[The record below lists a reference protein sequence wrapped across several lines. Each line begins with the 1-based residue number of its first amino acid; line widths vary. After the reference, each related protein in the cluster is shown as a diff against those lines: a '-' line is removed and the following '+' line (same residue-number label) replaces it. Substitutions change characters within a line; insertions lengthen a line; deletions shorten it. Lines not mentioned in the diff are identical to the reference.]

1 MNKDFLKNSY
11 IIPII
16 IDVYSTDVIFIYNMS
31 NKKIK
36 KKLKELI
43 KYEYHEKLKTLKL
56 SSRSTVGG
64 SFLSN
69 DPIKIIKINKA
80 DTLEDFISVLSH
92 EVLHSVFHI
101 MKNVSIEYTDK
112 SEEAF
117 TYLMGHITKEIVH
130 AIEQE

>member
-1 MNKDFLKNSY
+1 MNKGFLENSY
-11 IIPII
+11 IIPIN
-16 IDVYSTDVIFIYNMS
+16 IDVYNTDVIFIYNIG

-36 KKLKELI
+36 KKLKEII
-43 KYEYHEKLKTLKL
+43 KHEYHEKLKTLKL
-56 SSRSTVGG
+56 SKNPAVRG
-64 SFLSN
+64 SFISN

-80 DTLEDFISVLSH
+80 ETLEDFLSILSH

-130 AIEQE
+130 GIEQK

>member
-1 MNKDFLKNSY
+1 MG
-11 IIPII
+11 
-16 IDVYSTDVIFIYNMS
+16 

-36 KKLKELI
+36 KKLKEII
-43 KYEYHEKLKTLKL
+43 KHEYHEKLKTLKL
-56 SSRSTVGG
+56 SKNPAVRG

-80 DTLEDFISVLSH
+80 DTLEDFLSVLSH

-130 AIEQE
+130 GIQQE

>member
-11 IIPII
+11 IIPIS
-16 IDVYSTDVIFIYNMS
+16 IDVYNTDVIFIYNIG

-36 KKLKELI
+36 KKLKEII
-43 KYEYHEKLKTLKL
+43 KHEYHEKLKTLKL
-56 SSRSTVGG
+56 SKNPAVRG
-64 SFLSN
+64 SFISN

-80 DTLEDFISVLSH
+80 NTLEDFLSTLSH

-130 AIEQE
+130 GIEQE

>member
-1 MNKDFLKNSY
+1 MNKGFLENSY
-11 IIPII
+11 IIPIST
-16 IDVYSTDVIFIYNMS
+16 DVYSTDVIFIYNMS

-36 KKLKELI
+36 KKLKEII
-43 KYEYHEKLKTLKL
+43 KHEYHEKLKTLKL
-56 SSRSTVGG
+56 SKNPAVRG
-64 SFLSN
+64 SFISN
-69 DPIKIIKINKA
+69 DPIKIIKINKTN
-80 DTLEDFISVLSH
+80 TLEDFLSILSH

-130 AIEQE
+130 GIEQE

>member
-1 MNKDFLKNSY
+1 MNKGFLENSY
-11 IIPII
+11 IIPIS
-16 IDVYSTDVIFIYNMS
+16 IDVYSTDLIFIYNMS

-36 KKLKELI
+36 KKLKEII
-43 KYEYHEKLKTLKL
+43 KHDYHEKLKTLKL
-56 SSRSTVGG
+56 SKNPAVRG
-64 SFLSN
+64 SFISN

-80 DTLEDFISVLSH
+80 DTLEDFLSTLSH

-130 AIEQE
+130 GIQQE

>member
-1 MNKDFLKNSY
+1 MNKGFLENSY
-11 IIPII
+11 IIPIS
-16 IDVYSTDVIFIYNMS
+16 IDVYSTDLIFIYNMS

-56 SSRSTVGG
+56 SSRPTVQG

-80 DTLEDFISVLSH
+80 DTLEDFLSVLSH

-130 AIEQE
+130 GIQQE

>member
-11 IIPII
+11 IIPIS
-16 IDVYSTDVIFIYNMS
+16 IDVYNTDVIFIYNMS

-36 KKLKELI
+36 KKLKEII
-43 KYEYHEKLKTLKL
+43 KHDYHEKLKTLKL
-56 SSRSTVGG
+56 SKNPAVRG
-64 SFLSN
+64 FFISN

-80 DTLEDFISVLSH
+80 NTLEDFLSILSH

-130 AIEQE
+130 GIEQE

>member
-1 MNKDFLKNSY
+1 MNKGFLENSY
-11 IIPII
+11 IIPIN
-16 IDVYSTDVIFIYNMS
+16 IDVYNTDVIFIYNMG

-36 KKLKELI
+36 KKLKEII
-43 KYEYHEKLKTLKL
+43 KHEYHEKLKTLKL
-56 SSRSTVGG
+56 SKNPAVRG
-64 SFLSN
+64 SFISN

-80 DTLEDFISVLSH
+80 ETLEDFLSILSH

-130 AIEQE
+130 GIEQK

>member
-11 IIPII
+11 IITIS
-16 IDVYSTDVIFIYNMS
+16 IDVYNTDVIFIYNMS

-36 KKLKELI
+36 KKLKEII
-43 KYEYHEKLKTLKL
+43 KHEYHEKLKTLKL
-56 SSRSTVGG
+56 SKNPAVRG
-64 SFLSN
+64 SFISN

-80 DTLEDFISVLSH
+80 DTLEDFLSVLSH

>member
-1 MNKDFLKNSY
+1 MNKGFLENSY
-11 IIPII
+11 IIPIS

-56 SSRSTVGG
+56 SSRPTVQG

-80 DTLEDFISVLSH
+80 DTLEDFLSVLSH

-101 MKNVSIEYTDK
+101 MKNVSIEYTNK

-130 AIEQE
+130 GIQQE

>member
-1 MNKDFLKNSY
+1 MNKGFLENSY
-11 IIPII
+11 IIPIN
-16 IDVYSTDVIFIYNMS
+16 IDVYNTDVIFIYNMG

-36 KKLKELI
+36 KKLKEII
-43 KYEYHEKLKTLKL
+43 KHDYHEKLKTLKL
-56 SSRSTVGG
+56 SKNPAVRG
-64 SFLSN
+64 SFISN

-80 DTLEDFISVLSH
+80 ETLEDFLSTLSH

-130 AIEQE
+130 GIQQE

>member
-1 MNKDFLKNSY
+1 MNKGFLENSY
-11 IIPII
+11 IIPIN
-16 IDVYSTDVIFIYNMS
+16 IDVYNTDVIFIYNIG

-36 KKLKELI
+36 KKLKEII
-43 KYEYHEKLKTLKL
+43 KHDYHEKLKTLKL
-56 SSRSTVGG
+56 SKNPAVRG
-64 SFLSN
+64 SFISN

-80 DTLEDFISVLSH
+80 ETLEDFLSILSH

-101 MKNVSIEYTDK
+101 MKNVSIEYTDR

-130 AIEQE
+130 GIEQE

>member
-1 MNKDFLKNSY
+1 MNKGFLENSY
-11 IIPII
+11 IIPIN
-16 IDVYSTDVIFIYNMS
+16 IDVYDTHVVFIYNIG

-36 KKLKELI
+36 KKLKEII
-43 KYEYHEKLKTLKL
+43 KHEYHEKLKTLKL
-56 SSRSTVGG
+56 SKNPLVHG
-64 SFLSN
+64 SFISN

-80 DTLEDFISVLSH
+80 DTLEDFLSILSH

-130 AIEQE
+130 GIQQK

>member
-11 IIPII
+11 IIPIS
-16 IDVYSTDVIFIYNMS
+16 IDVYNTDVIFIYNIG

-36 KKLKELI
+36 KKLKEII
-43 KYEYHEKLKTLKL
+43 KHEYHEKLKTLKL
-56 SSRSTVGG
+56 SKNPAVRG
-64 SFLSN
+64 SFISN

-80 DTLEDFISVLSH
+80 DTLEDFLSVLSH

-130 AIEQE
+130 AIQQE

>member
-1 MNKDFLKNSY
+1 MNKGFLENSY
-11 IIPII
+11 IIPIN
-16 IDVYSTDVIFIYNMS
+16 IDVYNTDVIFIYNMG

-36 KKLKELI
+36 KKLKEII
-43 KYEYHEKLKTLKL
+43 KHDYHEKLKTLKL
-56 SSRSTVGG
+56 SKNPAVRG
-64 SFLSN
+64 SFISN

-80 DTLEDFISVLSH
+80 DTLEDFLSILSH

-130 AIEQE
+130 GIEQK

>member
-1 MNKDFLKNSY
+1 MNKGFLENSY
-11 IIPII
+11 IIPIN
-16 IDVYSTDVIFIYNMS
+16 IDVYNTDVIFIYNIG

-36 KKLKELI
+36 KKLKEII

-56 SSRSTVGG
+56 SKNPAVRG
-64 SFLSN
+64 SFISN

-80 DTLEDFISVLSH
+80 ETLEDFLSTLSH

-101 MKNVSIEYTDK
+101 MKNVSIEYTDR

-130 AIEQE
+130 GIEQK

>member
-1 MNKDFLKNSY
+1 MNKGFLENSY
-11 IIPII
+11 IVPIN
-16 IDVYSTDVIFIYNMS
+16 IDVYNTDVIFIYNIG

-36 KKLKELI
+36 KKLKEII
-43 KYEYHEKLKTLKL
+43 KHEYHEKLKTLKL
-56 SSRSTVGG
+56 SKNPAVRG
-64 SFLSN
+64 SFISN

-80 DTLEDFISVLSH
+80 ETLEDFLSILSH

-130 AIEQE
+130 GIEQK

>member
-1 MNKDFLKNSY
+1 MNKGFLENSY
-11 IIPII
+11 IIPIN
-16 IDVYSTDVIFIYNMS
+16 IDVYNTDVIFIYNIG

-36 KKLKELI
+36 KKLKEII

-56 SSRSTVGG
+56 SKNPAVRG
-64 SFLSN
+64 SFISN

-80 DTLEDFISVLSH
+80 ETLEDFLSILSH

-130 AIEQE
+130 AIQQE

>member
-11 IIPII
+11 IIPIN
-16 IDVYSTDVIFIYNMS
+16 IDVYNTDVIFIYNMG

-36 KKLKELI
+36 KKLKEII
-43 KYEYHEKLKTLKL
+43 KHEYHEKLKTLKL
-56 SSRSTVGG
+56 SKNPAVRG
-64 SFLSN
+64 SFISN

-80 DTLEDFISVLSH
+80 ETLEDFLSVLSH

-130 AIEQE
+130 GIEQE

>member
-1 MNKDFLKNSY
+1 MNKGFLENSY
-11 IIPII
+11 ITPIS

-56 SSRSTVGG
+56 SSRSTVRG
-64 SFLSN
+64 SFISN

-80 DTLEDFISVLSH
+80 ETLEDFLSILSH

>member
-11 IIPII
+11 IIPIS
-16 IDVYSTDVIFIYNMS
+16 IDVYNTDVIFIYNIG

-36 KKLKELI
+36 KKLKEII
-43 KYEYHEKLKTLKL
+43 KHEYHEKLKTLKL
-56 SSRSTVGG
+56 SKNPAVRG
-64 SFLSN
+64 SFLNN

-80 DTLEDFISVLSH
+80 NTLEDFLSTLSH

-117 TYLMGHITKEIVH
+117 TYLIGHITKEIVH
-130 AIEQE
+130 GIEQE

>member
-1 MNKDFLKNSY
+1 MNKGFLENSY
-11 IIPII
+11 IIPIN
-16 IDVYSTDVIFIYNMS
+16 IDVYNTDVIFIYNMG

-36 KKLKELI
+36 KKLKEII
-43 KYEYHEKLKTLKL
+43 KHDYHEKLKTLKL
-56 SSRSTVGG
+56 SKNPAVRG
-64 SFLSN
+64 SFISN

-80 DTLEDFISVLSH
+80 ETLEDFLSTLSH

-101 MKNVSIEYTDK
+101 MKNVSIEYTDR

-130 AIEQE
+130 GIEQK

>member
-1 MNKDFLKNSY
+1 MNKGFLENSY
-11 IIPII
+11 IIPIN
-16 IDVYSTDVIFIYNMS
+16 IDVYNTDVIFIYNMG

-36 KKLKELI
+36 KKLKEII
-43 KYEYHEKLKTLKL
+43 KHDYHEKLKTLKL
-56 SSRSTVGG
+56 SKNPAVRG
-64 SFLSN
+64 SFISN

-80 DTLEDFISVLSH
+80 ETLEDFLSTLSH

-101 MKNVSIEYTDK
+101 MKNVSIEYTDR

-130 AIEQE
+130 GIEQE

>member
-1 MNKDFLKNSY
+1 MNKGFLENSY
-11 IIPII
+11 IIPIN
-16 IDVYSTDVIFIYNMS
+16 IDVYNTDVIFIYNIG

-36 KKLKELI
+36 KKLKEII
-43 KYEYHEKLKTLKL
+43 KYEYREKLKTLKL
-56 SSRSTVGG
+56 SKNPAVRG
-64 SFLSN
+64 SFISN

-80 DTLEDFISVLSH
+80 NTLEDFLSILSH

-130 AIEQE
+130 GIEQE

>member
-1 MNKDFLKNSY
+1 MNKGFLENSY
-11 IIPII
+11 IIPIN
-16 IDVYSTDVIFIYNMS
+16 IDVYNTDVIFIYNIG

-36 KKLKELI
+36 KKLKEII

-56 SSRSTVGG
+56 SKNPAVRG
-64 SFLSN
+64 SFISN

-80 DTLEDFISVLSH
+80 DTLEDFLSVLSH

-101 MKNVSIEYTDK
+101 MKNVSIEYTNK

-130 AIEQE
+130 GIQQE

>member
-11 IIPII
+11 IIPIS
-16 IDVYSTDVIFIYNMS
+16 IDVYNTDVIFIYNIG

-36 KKLKELI
+36 KKLKEII
-43 KYEYHEKLKTLKL
+43 KHEYHEKLKTLKL
-56 SSRSTVGG
+56 SKNPAVRG
-64 SFLSN
+64 SFISN
-69 DPIKIIKINKA
+69 DPIKIIKINKVN
-80 DTLEDFISVLSH
+80 TLEDFLSTLSH

-112 SEEAF
+112 SEEVF

-130 AIEQE
+130 GIEQE

>member
-1 MNKDFLKNSY
+1 MNKGFLENSY
-11 IIPII
+11 IIPIN
-16 IDVYSTDVIFIYNMS
+16 IDVYNTDVIFIYNIG

-36 KKLKELI
+36 KKLKEII
-43 KYEYHEKLKTLKL
+43 KHDYHEKLKTLKL
-56 SSRSTVGG
+56 SKNPAVRG

-69 DPIKIIKINKA
+69 DPIKIIKINKVE
-80 DTLEDFISVLSH
+80 TLEDFLAILSH

-130 AIEQE
+130 AIQQE

>member
-1 MNKDFLKNSY
+1 MNKGFLENSY
-11 IIPII
+11 IIPIN
-16 IDVYSTDVIFIYNMS
+16 IDVYNTDVIFIYNIG

-36 KKLKELI
+36 KKLKEII

-56 SSRSTVGG
+56 SKNPAVRG
-64 SFLSN
+64 SFISN

-80 DTLEDFISVLSH
+80 NTLEDFLSILSH

-130 AIEQE
+130 GIEQE

>member
-1 MNKDFLKNSY
+1 MNKGFLENSY
-11 IIPII
+11 IIPIN
-16 IDVYSTDVIFIYNMS
+16 IDVYNTDVIFIYNMG

-36 KKLKELI
+36 KKLKEII
-43 KYEYHEKLKTLKL
+43 KHEYHEKLKTLKL
-56 SSRSTVGG
+56 SINPAVRG
-64 SFLSN
+64 SFISN

-80 DTLEDFISVLSH
+80 ETLEDFLSILSH

-101 MKNVSIEYTDK
+101 LKNVSIEYTDK

-130 AIEQE
+130 GIQQE

>member
-1 MNKDFLKNSY
+1 MNKGFLENSY
-11 IIPII
+11 IIPIN
-16 IDVYSTDVIFIYNMS
+16 IDVYNTDVIFIYNMG

-36 KKLKELI
+36 KKLKEII
-43 KYEYHEKLKTLKL
+43 KHEYHEKLKTLKL
-56 SSRSTVGG
+56 SKNPAVRG
-64 SFLSN
+64 SFISN

-80 DTLEDFISVLSH
+80 ETLEDFLAILSH

-130 AIEQE
+130 GIQQE

>member
-11 IIPII
+11 IIPIN
-16 IDVYSTDVIFIYNMS
+16 IDVYNTDVIFIYNMG

-36 KKLKELI
+36 KKLKEII

-56 SSRSTVGG
+56 SKNPAVRG
-64 SFLSN
+64 SFISN

-80 DTLEDFISVLSH
+80 NTLEDFLSILSH

-130 AIEQE
+130 GIEQE

>member
-1 MNKDFLKNSY
+1 MNKGFLENSY
-11 IIPII
+11 IIPIS

-36 KKLKELI
+36 KKLKEFI
-43 KYEYHEKLKTLKL
+43 KKEYHEKLKTLKL
-56 SSRSTVGG
+56 SSRPTVQG

-80 DTLEDFISVLSH
+80 DTLEDFLSVLSH

-130 AIEQE
+130 GIQQE

>member
-1 MNKDFLKNSY
+1 MNKDFLENSY
-11 IIPII
+11 IIPIN
-16 IDVYSTDVIFIYNMS
+16 IDVYNTDVIFIYNMG

-56 SSRSTVGG
+56 SSRPTLQG
-64 SFLSN
+64 SFISN
-69 DPIKIIKINKA
+69 YPIKIIKINKSE
-80 DTLEDFISVLSH
+80 TLEDFLAILSH

-130 AIEQE
+130 GIEQE

>member
-1 MNKDFLKNSY
+1 MNKGFLKNSY
-11 IIPII
+11 IIPIN
-16 IDVYSTDVIFIYNMS
+16 IDVYNTDVIFIYNMG

-36 KKLKELI
+36 KKLKEII
-43 KYEYHEKLKTLKL
+43 KHEYHEKLKTLKL
-56 SSRSTVGG
+56 SKNPTVRG
-64 SFLSN
+64 SFISN

-80 DTLEDFISVLSH
+80 ETLEDFLATLSH

>member
-1 MNKDFLKNSY
+1 MNKGFLENSY
-11 IIPII
+11 IIPIN
-16 IDVYSTDVIFIYNMS
+16 IDVYNTDVIFIYNMG

-36 KKLKELI
+36 KKLKEI
-43 KYEYHEKLKTLKL
+43 MKYEYHEKLKTLKL
-56 SSRSTVGG
+56 SKNPAVRG
-64 SFLSN
+64 SFISN

-80 DTLEDFISVLSH
+80 DTLEDFLSVLSH

-130 AIEQE
+130 GIQQE

>member
-1 MNKDFLKNSY
+1 MNKGFLENSY
-11 IIPII
+11 IIPIN
-16 IDVYSTDVIFIYNMS
+16 IDVYNTDVIFIYNIG

-36 KKLKELI
+36 KKLKEII
-43 KYEYHEKLKTLKL
+43 KHDYHEKLKTLKL
-56 SSRSTVGG
+56 SKNPAVRG

-80 DTLEDFISVLSH
+80 NTLEDFLSILSH

-130 AIEQE
+130 GIEQE